1 MDKDYN
7 DFVLR
12 MGSFDMEIDLDGDDK
27 LEHGSKNVKRTIY
40 VPNGHSN
47 ELYHFGVKGMK
58 WGVRRYQNEDGTLTK
73 AGSERYAR
81 DAKERDFNEYDPTN
95 SSYYK
100 TSGKNGGKKSYLK
113 ADANRY
119 VKEDLQRTKR
129 VVDSTKNINDSIKIA
144 NQNSL
149 ARAAKKHKV
158 KRMNL
163 SSMSDK
169 ELRDKINRELLER
182 QYNDVF
188 NPNKH
193 KVSRGRQFATDMIDV
208 SGTVLTVTSSALG
221 IALAIKELRG

>member
-12 MGSFDMEIDLDGDDK
+12 MGSFDMELDLDEDDE
-27 LEHGSKNVKRTIY
+27 LGNGNKNVKRMIHRL
-40 VPNGHSN
+40 NGHSN

-73 AGSERYAR
+73 AGSERYASDAR
-81 DAKERDFNEYDPTN
+81 DRDYNEYDPTT

-100 TSGKNGGKKSYLK
+100 TSGLK
-113 ADANRY
+113 VNADRY
-119 VKEDLQRTKR
+119 VKEDMQRTKNL
-129 VVDSTKNINDSIKIA
+129 VDSTKKMNDTIKTA

-149 ARAAKKHKV
+149 NRAAKKQKE
-158 KRMNL
+158 KRMDL

-169 ELRDKINRELLER
+169 ELRDKINREFLER
-182 QYNDVF
+182 QYNDAF
-188 NPNKH
+188 NEK
-193 KVSRGRQFATDMIDV
+193 KVSRGRQFATDLIDV
-208 SGTVLTVTSSALG
+208 SGSVLAITSSALG

>member
-12 MGSFDMEIDLDGDDK
+12 MGSFDMELDLDEDDE
-27 LEHGSKNVKRTIY
+27 LGNGNKNVKRMIHRS
-40 VPNGHSN
+40 NGHSN

-81 DAKERDFNEYDPTN
+81 DARERDYNEYDPTS

-100 TSGKNGGKKSYLK
+100 TGGLK
-113 ADANRY
+113 VNADRY
-119 VKEDLQRTKR
+119 VKEDMQRTKNL
-129 VVDSTKNINDSIKIA
+129 VDSTKKMNDTIKTA

-149 ARAAKKHKV
+149 NRAARKHKE
-158 KRMNL
+158 KRMDL

-169 ELRDKINRELLER
+169 ELRDKINREILER
-182 QYNDVF
+182 QYNDAF
-188 NPNKH
+188 NAK
-193 KVSRGRQFATDMIDV
+193 KISRGRQFATDLIDV
-208 SGTVLTVTSSALG
+208 SGSVLAITSSALG
-221 IALAIKELRG
+221 IALAIKDLRG

>member
-12 MGSFDMEIDLDGDDK
+12 MGSFDMELDLDEDDE
-27 LEHGSKNVKRTIY
+27 LGNGNKNVKRMTHRS
-40 VPNGHSN
+40 NGHSN

-81 DAKERDFNEYDPTN
+81 DARERDYNEYDPTS

-100 TSGKNGGKKSYLK
+100 TSGLK
-113 ADANRY
+113 VNADRY
-119 VKEDLQRTKR
+119 VKEDMQRTKNL
-129 VVDSTKNINDSIKIA
+129 VDSTKKMNDTLRTA

-149 ARAAKKHKV
+149 NRAAKKQKE
-158 KRMNL
+158 KRMDL

-169 ELRDKINRELLER
+169 ELRDKINREILER
-182 QYNDVF
+182 QYNDAF
-188 NPNKH
+188 NEK
-193 KVSRGRQFATDMIDV
+193 KISRGRQFATDVIDV
-208 SGTVLTVTSSALG
+208 SGSVLAITSSALG
-221 IALAIKELRG
+221 IALAIKDLRG

>member
-12 MGSFDMEIDLDGDDK
+12 MGSFDMELDLDEDG
-27 LEHGSKNVKRTIY
+27 ESGNGNKNVKRMIHGS
-40 VPNGHSN
+40 NGHSN

-81 DAKERDFNEYDPTN
+81 DARERDYNEYDPTS

-100 TSGKNGGKKSYLK
+100 TSGLK
-113 ADANRY
+113 VNADRY
-119 VKEDLQRTKR
+119 VKEDLQRTKKL
-129 VVDSTKNINDSIKIA
+129 VDSTKTMSDSIKTA

-149 ARAAKKHKV
+149 NRAVRKHKE
-158 KRMNL
+158 KRMDL

-169 ELRDKINRELLER
+169 ELRDKINREFLER

-188 NPNKH
+188 NEK
-193 KVSRGRQFATDMIDV
+193 KISQGRQFATDMIDV
-208 SGTVLTVTSSALG
+208 SGSVLAITSSALG

>member
-12 MGSFDMEIDLDGDDK
+12 MGSFDMELDLDEDDE
-27 LEHGSKNVKRTIY
+27 LGNGNKNVKRM
-40 VPNGHSN
+40 VHGSNGHSN

-81 DAKERDFNEYDPTN
+81 DARERDYNEYDPTT

-100 TSGKNGGKKSYLK
+100 TSGLK
-113 ADANRY
+113 VNADRY
-119 VKEDLQRTKR
+119 VKEDMQRTKNL
-129 VVDSTKNINDSIKIA
+129 VDSTKKMNDTIKTA

-149 ARAAKKHKV
+149 NRAAKKQKE
-158 KRMNL
+158 KRIDL

-169 ELRDKINRELLER
+169 ELRDKINREILER
-182 QYNDVF
+182 QYNDAF
-188 NPNKH
+188 NENKI
-193 KVSRGRQFATDMIDV
+193 SRGRQFATDLIDV
-208 SGTVLTVTSSALG
+208 SGSVLAITSSALG
-221 IALAIKELRG
+221 IALAIKDLRG